1 MPFIW
6 LSLFSLNRY
15 FLIYFKFSSAHTS
28 FSNRGNVWNLGCK
41 TKLFCPL
48 NSFVSASWCLMLPI
62 FHHLISKKELVANKT
77 RSRNSQHI
85 RKSFITLFNHVC
97 FFSGHYSWYNRHNT
111 RLLEE
116 EISMYNESYISQL
129 SFRLMF
135 FFNRLVLE
143 ISWLIVI
150 FLTIWIWNFYWHE
163 NGCWQ
168 MK

>member
-1 MPFIW
+1 MFILKSNKITVAFIW
-6 LSLFSLNRY
+6 LSLFSRIRY
-15 FLIYFKFSSAHTS
+15 FLIYIMFSSAHTS

-41 TKLFCPL
+41 IKLFCPL

-97 FFSGHYSWYNRHNT
+97 FFSGHHSLCNSHNT

-116 EISMYNESYISQL
+116 EISIYNESYISQL
-129 SFRLMF
+129 SLRLMF

-150 FLTIWIWNFYWHE
+150 FLTVWIWNF
-163 NGCWQ
+163 
-168 MK
+168 